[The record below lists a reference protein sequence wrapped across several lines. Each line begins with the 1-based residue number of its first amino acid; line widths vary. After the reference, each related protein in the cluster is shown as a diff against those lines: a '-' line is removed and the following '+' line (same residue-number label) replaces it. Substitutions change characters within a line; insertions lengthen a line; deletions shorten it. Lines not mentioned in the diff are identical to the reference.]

1 MTHPRSLTVLLLAIV
16 LLAACAQPTPTPPPV
31 SPTVPASTATAPPP
45 TSVPVTEPTTTPSAT
60 EPIYLS
66 IIWHQHQPIYY
77 KDPVTGIYV
86 KPWVRLHATKDY
98 VDMAATLAKYPDVKA
113 TFNLTPSLIRQLDDL
128 AAGARDLYQVKAEI
142 PADQL
147 TVEDKRFLLQRF
159 FDINPKIIER
169 FPRYQELAAQRG
181 DDFSDAGLDATA
193 AQWTEQDFRDLQVLF
208 NLAWTD
214 PDWLAEEPLSDL
226 VDQGRDFTEEDKTV
240 LFAGHL
246 RLVQQVVAI
255 HKQLQDAGQIEV
267 TMTPYA
273 HPILPLLIDTNL
285 ARDAIPDIKLPQNTF
300 RYGGDARDQV
310 NRGVEFYTEH
320 FGQAPKGMWPAE
332 GAVAQVMV
340 NMVAAPGIQWMASD
354 EEVLAR
360 SLGLSGF
367 TRNSD
372 ETVNEAAQLYTPYIV
387 SGSDSQVAMVFRDK
401 TISDK
406 VGFTYSGVPG
416 KAAAADFV
424 QRIHNIRDQLQASGE
439 EGPHLVS
446 VILDGENA
454 WEHYPN
460 DGKEFLET
468 LYELLA
474 NDPTIK
480 TVTPSVYLAQF
491 PDQPPI
497 ETLWSGS
504 WVTPDYTTWIGEDE
518 ENLAWDY
525 LARTRQT
532 LDKYLKGVRTVEPD
546 KLEKAKDLMMAAE
559 GSDWFWWYGA
569 DQNSGD
575 DGSFDAQFRQTLKDI
590 YLTLGEEVPLWV
602 DVPVIPLEGQ
612 APEVGA
618 SSIMTSTVDGQVAAD
633 EWAPGGSLTVA
644 GGAMAQGNVP
654 VDRLYYG
661 FDGRNLYLGATA
673 RSTWQADDVLGFYL
687 GGNTDQG
694 ASPFS
699 HYGAG
704 QTILGFNSPLM
715 IEVAPAGPEPAAQ
728 LYTANAEGAWTPA
741 TPITAAFSSQALEM
755 VIPFSALGKTP
766 DAGDQIKLR
775 TVVSQGQPGPAN
787 DVAALPAAGPALLIV
802 PDLGLSTALLT
813 IDDPAGD
820 DTGPGTY
827 TYPTDAVFGQGAY
840 DIKTFSVA
848 GDENNIIFR
857 FDFNGPL
864 NNSWGAPNGMGIHTV
879 DVYVDTDGV
888 EGSGARQLFP
898 GRNAAVPAGDAW
910 DIGVWAEGWTP
921 GLYRGGADGVPEKID
936 TPFTIISDPAQQRIT
951 IRVPKSV
958 FGDNPD
964 PTAWKVLGVV
974 AGQEGF
980 PATGVWRI
988 RDVNANSEQWRFGGA
1003 PADTNHTRIID
1014 VAYADGFG
1022 PGQATALGTYPASQ
1036 ETKVDNLT
1044 ADDFAQLPL
1053 VPVAP

>member
-1 MTHPRSLTVLLLAIV
+1 MYQRSLAILLLTAI
-16 LLAACAQPTPTPPPV
+16 LLAACAQPAPTPTPVP
-31 SPTVPASTATAPPP
+31 PTVPAATATTQPAPTTPAA
-45 TSVPVTEPTTTPSAT
+45 EPTTAPAT

-77 KDPVTGIYV
+77 KDPTTGVYV
-86 KPWVRLHATKDY
+86 KPWVRVHATKDY

-128 AAGARDLYQVKAEI
+128 AAGAKDLYQVTAEI
-142 PADQL
+142 PAGQL
-147 TVEDKRFLLQRF
+147 TVENKRFLLQRF
-159 FDINPKIIER
+159 FDTNAKIIER

-181 DDFSDAGLDATA
+181 GDFSDAGLDATA
-193 AQWTEQDFRDLQVLF
+193 AQWTEQDFLDLQVLF

-214 PDWLAEEPLSDL
+214 PDWLAEEPLAAL
-226 VDQGRDFTEEDKTV
+226 VDKGRNFSEEDKAV
-240 LFAGHL
+240 VFAEHL
-246 RLVQQVVAI
+246 RLVQQVVEI

-285 ARDAIPDIKLPQNTF
+285 AKDAVPDIKLPQNTF

-310 NRGVEFYTEH
+310 NRGVEFYEAH
-320 FGQAPKGMWPAE
+320 FGQKPKGMWPAE
-332 GAVAQVMV
+332 GAVAQVMI

-372 ETVNEAAQLYTPYIV
+372 ETVNEAAQLYTPYVV
-387 SGSDSQVAMVFRDK
+387 SGSDGQVAMVFRDK

-416 KAAAADFV
+416 KAAATDFV
-424 QRIHNIRDQLQASGE
+424 QRIHDIRDQLQASGE

-474 NDPTIK
+474 NDPTIQSI
-480 TVTPSVYLAQF
+480 TPSAYLAQF
-491 PDQPPI
+491 PDQPDLA
-497 ETLWSGS
+497 ELWSGS

-602 DVPVIPLEGQ
+602 DVPVIPLQGL

-618 SSIMTSTVDGQVAAD
+618 SGVMTPTINGQIEAD
-633 EWAPGGSLTVA
+633 EWAAGGSLAVA

-654 VDRLYYG
+654 VDRLTYG
-661 FDGRNLYLGATA
+661 FDGQNLYLGATA
-673 RSTWQADDVLGFYL
+673 RSAWQPDDVLGFYL
-687 GGNTDQG
+687 GGNTDNG

-715 IEVAPAGPEPAAQ
+715 IEIAPGAADPGTQ
-728 LYTANAEGAWTPA
+728 VFTANAEAAWTA
-741 TPITAAFSSQALEM
+741 SAPITAAVSSQALEL

-775 TVVSQGQPGPAN
+775 TVVSQGQPGRAN
-787 DVAALPAAGPALLIV
+787 DVAALPATGPALLIV
-802 PDLGLSTALLT
+802 PDLGLSTVLLSL
-813 IDDPAGD
+813 DDPTGD
-820 DTGPGTY
+820 DKGPGTY

-848 GDENNIIFR
+848 SDENNIIFR
-857 FDFNGPL
+857 FDFGGPL

-888 EGSGARQLFP
+888 EGSGARKLFP
-898 GRNAAVPAGDAW
+898 GRNAAVPAADAW

-921 GLYRGGADGVPEKID
+921 GLYRGAGDGVPEEID
-936 TPFTIISDPAQQRIT
+936 TPFTIISDPSQQRIT

-964 PTAWKVLGVV
+964 PTVWKVLGVV

-1022 PGQATALGTYPASQ
+1022 PGQATALSTYPVSQ
-1036 ETKVDNLT
+1036 ENKIDNLT